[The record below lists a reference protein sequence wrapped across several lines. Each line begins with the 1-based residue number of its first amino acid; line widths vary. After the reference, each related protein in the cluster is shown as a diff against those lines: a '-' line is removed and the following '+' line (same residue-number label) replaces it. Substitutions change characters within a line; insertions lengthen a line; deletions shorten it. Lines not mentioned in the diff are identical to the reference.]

1 MRARIGM
8 ALGPYWGSIIST
20 LDVIVAI
27 SALGAIGGLSALLHA
42 ATPYARH
49 AMKWLRCRPL
59 RVGGLV
65 IRHPD
70 CCCGDGSALSRN
82 SA

>member
-8 ALGPYWGSIIST
+8 VLGPYWGSIVNT
-20 LDVIVAI
+20 LDVIAAI

-49 AMKWLRCRPL
+49 AMKWRKNRPL
-59 RVGGLV
+59 
-65 IRHPD
+65 PMD
-70 CCCGDGSALSRN
+70 
-82 SA
+82 

>member
-8 ALGPYWGSIIST
+8 VLGPYWGSIVNT
-20 LDVIVAI
+20 LDVIAAI

-49 AMKWLRCRPL
+49 AVRWWRCRPL
-59 RVGGLV
+59 RAGGPV
-65 IRHPD
+65 IRHGR
-70 CCCGDGSALSRN
+70 CCGDTSP
-82 SA
+82 